1 MRKNGILNAKLMEI
15 ITSMGHTDKLII
27 CDAGLPIPRESL
39 KIDLALVK
47 NIPRFTDTLRSILGE
62 MVVEK
67 AILAEELENESKDLY
82 IEVTNLL
89 SGVTIQ
95 KISHENFK
103 DYYNNTSNNIFVR
116 TGEATPFANIILIA
130 GVTF

>member
-1 MRKNGILNAKLMEI
+1 MKKNGILNAKLMEI

-27 CDAGLPIPRESL
+27 CDAGLPIPREAI

-47 NIPRFTDTLRSILGE
+47 NIPRFTDTLRSVLRE
-62 MVVEK
+62 LVVEK
-67 AILAEELENESKDLY
+67 AILAEEMENESKDLY
-82 IEVTNLL
+82 HEVKNIL
-89 SGVTIQ
+89 SGINMQ

-103 DYYNNTSNNIFVR
+103 DYYNNTGNIVFVR
-116 TGEATPFANIILIA
+116 TGEVTSFANIILIA